1 MSKLKDRKKA
11 KRLAAKEVIKAGL
24 KKAGKK
30 LLSGALGVGSALLN
44 TQKAYAPNNM
54 GKYVKQKDGSVR
66 FEKMKFKEDDGKG
79 GPLPKR
85 KNPKTSHYLPK
96 KSTKKP
102 KMQDT
107 TSVKKRRKKINLD
120 NLSTKIDS
128 LESKIKNINVK
139 KLDSVVKSKIGNIKN
154 IFQGSKQRKKIRET
168 RKKRKRTFNPY
179 D

>member
-11 KRLAAKEVIKAGL
+11 KRVAAKEVIKAGL

-44 TQKAYAPNNM
+44 TQKAYAPNA
-54 GKYVKQKDGSVR
+54 GTYVKQKDGSV
-66 FEKMKFKEDDGKG
+66 KFVKQKFMNIGGKG
-79 GPLPKR
+79 KALPKR

-107 TSVKKRRKKINLD
+107 TSVKKKRKKINLD
-120 NLSTKIDS
+120 DLSTKIDS
-128 LESKIKNINVK
+128 LGSKIKNINVK
-139 KLDSVVKSKIGNIKN
+139 KLDSVAKSKIKNIKT
-154 IFQGSKQRKKIRET
+154 IFQGSKQRKKIRDT

>member
-11 KRLAAKEVIKAGL
+11 KRVAAKEVIKTGL

-30 LLSGALGVGSALLN
+30 VLSGALGVGSALLN
-44 TQKAYAPNNM
+44 TQKAYAPNA
-54 GKYVKQKDGSVR
+54 GKYVKQKDGSV
-66 FEKMKFKEDDGKG
+66 KFVKQKFMT
-79 GPLPKR
+79 KKSNTR
-85 KNPKTSHYLPK
+85 NPKTSHYL
-96 KSTKKP
+96 P

-107 TSVKKRRKKINLD
+107 TSVKKKRKKINLD

-128 LESKIKNINVK
+128 LGSKIKNINVK
-139 KLDSVVKSKIGNIKN
+139 KLDSVVKSKIGNIKT

-168 RKKRKRTFNPY
+168 KRKRKRTFNPY

>member
-79 GPLPKR
+79 GPLPAR
-85 KNPKTSHYLPK
+85 KKTK
-96 KSTKKP
+96 MMAKKKP

-107 TSVKKRRKKINLD
+107 TSVKKKRKKINLD

-154 IFQGSKQRKKIRET
+154 IFQGSKQRKKIRDT

>member
-11 KRLAAKEVIKAGL
+11 KRVAAKEVIKAGL

-66 FEKMKFKEDDGKG
+66 FVKTKFLDDDGKG
-79 GPLPKR
+79 GPLPTR
-85 KNPKTSHYLPK
+85 
-96 KSTKKP
+96 KKP

-107 TSVKKRRKKINLD
+107 TSVKKKRNKK
-120 NLSTKIDS
+120 
-128 LESKIKNINVK
+128 
-139 KLDSVVKSKIGNIKN
+139 
-154 IFQGSKQRKKIRET
+154 
-168 RKKRKRTFNPY
+168 
-179 D
+179 

>member
-11 KRLAAKEVIKAGL
+11 KRVAAKEVIKAGL

-66 FEKMKFKEDDGKG
+66 FVKTKFLDDDGKG
-79 GPLPKR
+79 GPLPTR
-85 KNPKTSHYLPK
+85 
-96 KSTKKP
+96 KKP

-107 TSVKKRRKKINLD
+107 TSVKKKRKKINLD

-139 KLDSVVKSKIGNIKN
+139 KLDSVAKSKIKNIKT